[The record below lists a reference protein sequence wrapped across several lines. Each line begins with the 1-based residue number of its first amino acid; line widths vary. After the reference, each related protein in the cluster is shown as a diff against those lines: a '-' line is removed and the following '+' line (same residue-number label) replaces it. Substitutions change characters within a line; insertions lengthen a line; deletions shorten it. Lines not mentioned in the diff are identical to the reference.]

1 MQASSLWA
9 KETQTILPVG
19 QIYSRALVP
28 MSLAEMFL
36 LKHYYLLFLAI
47 YLEVCFLPQVA
58 LRMEVEKEMS
68 EKGIYKYCPGAA
80 CRVHGPL
87 LHLHF

>member
-19 QIYSRALVP
+19 QIYNRALVP

-36 LKHYYLLFLAI
+36 QKHCYLLFLGI
-47 YLEVCFLPQVA
+47 YLEVGFLPQVA
-58 LRMEVEKEMS
+58 L
-68 EKGIYKYCPGAA
+68 
-80 CRVHGPL
+80 
-87 LHLHF
+87 

>member
-19 QIYSRALVP
+19 RIYSRALVP

-36 LKHYYLLFLAI
+36 LKHCYLLFLDI
-47 YLEVCFLPQVA
+47 YLEVGFLP
-58 LRMEVEKEMS
+58 
-68 EKGIYKYCPGAA
+68 PG
-80 CRVHGPL
+80 GPL
-87 LHLHF
+87 NGGGKGDE